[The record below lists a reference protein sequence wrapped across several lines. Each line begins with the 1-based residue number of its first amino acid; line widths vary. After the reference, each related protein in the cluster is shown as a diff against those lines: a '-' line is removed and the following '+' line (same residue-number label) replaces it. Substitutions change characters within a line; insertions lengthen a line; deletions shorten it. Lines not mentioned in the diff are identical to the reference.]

1 MTCDEVKKELA
12 LRLVGLGA
20 PEKSGEVKAHARA
33 CPICAESLEKF
44 QGVEKPLAVDRP
56 PGNPDFEASWRIIES
71 RSLGRTRKPAFPSLN
86 RRWALAGAV
95 IAVFALGAL
104 AGRIDL
110 FGPKATPAA
119 APELFVG
126 TEPESAW
133 RGYADRLE
141 LLLVDFGNRADVER
155 PVAYIRR
162 EKELCEHILAETRAL
177 KSLLAAQED
186 AARLSLLRE
195 AEALLLKI
203 ADLKPGDRASERS
216 TAKIVRESPLKAKLR
231 TMVSAESIL

>member
-1 MTCDEVKKELA
+1 MTCDDVKKELA

-20 PEKSGEVKAHARA
+20 PEKSGEVEVHARA
-33 CPICAESLEKF
+33 CPVCAESLEKVL
-44 QGVEKPLAVDRP
+44 GVEKTLAVDRP
-56 PGNPDFEASWRIIES
+56 ADNPDFEASWWIIES
-71 RSLGRTRKPAFPSLN
+71 RSPGRTRKPAFPSLN

-95 IAVFALGAL
+95 IAVLALSAL
-104 AGRIDL
+104 AGRIFL

-119 APELFVG
+119 APEVFVG
-126 TEPESAW
+126 TDPKAAWSA
-133 RGYADRLE
+133 YADRLE

-155 PVAYIRR
+155 PTDYVRR
-162 EKELCEHILAETRAL
+162 ERELFEHILAETRTL
-177 KSLLAAQED
+177 KSLLADRQD
-186 AARLSLLRE
+186 AARLALLGE

-231 TMVSAESIL
+231 TMGSLESIL